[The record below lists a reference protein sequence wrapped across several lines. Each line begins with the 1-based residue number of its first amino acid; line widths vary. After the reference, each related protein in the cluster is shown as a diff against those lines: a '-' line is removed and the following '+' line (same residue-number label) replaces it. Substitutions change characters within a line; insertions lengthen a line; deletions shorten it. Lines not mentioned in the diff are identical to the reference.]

1 MRVEVLVC
9 IKDKIRGRYLGRH
22 MDHLADSIAKL
33 SQGRE
38 NGYIGREDIPVDD
51 SSGEKCVPVIS
62 CRFTFSPIICFRLLP
77 FCRKDLPS
85 NDVTGYLDLS
95 FDRAIDFPIYLMKFV
110 DQNAQIECKLLVII
124 KHNAIYLFSAIY
136 IFLMH

>member
-1 MRVEVLVC
+1 MECEV
-9 IKDKIRGRYLGRH
+9 
-22 MDHLADSIAKL
+22 
-33 SQGRE
+33 
-38 NGYIGREDIPVDD
+38 
-51 SSGEKCVPVIS
+51 S

-77 FCRKDLPS
+77 FCREDLPL

-95 FDRAIDFPIYLMKFV
+95 FDRAIDFAIYLMKSV